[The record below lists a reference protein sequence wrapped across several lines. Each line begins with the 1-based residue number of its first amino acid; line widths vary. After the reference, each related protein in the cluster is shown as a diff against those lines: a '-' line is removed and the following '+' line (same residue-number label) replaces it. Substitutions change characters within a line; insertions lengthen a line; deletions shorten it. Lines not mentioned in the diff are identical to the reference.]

1 MSPTAET
8 PSERNR
14 FDAPVDRL
22 GRRFADLRVSVTD
35 RCNFRCPY
43 CMPKEIFGPDY
54 QFLPRSAIL
63 SFEEIVRLAAIFA
76 RMGLRKLRLTGGE
89 PTVRAELP
97 TLIAMLRETLPTI
110 DIALTTNGSRLAALA
125 EELKAAGLDRVTVSL
140 DSIDPDI
147 CREMNGVDFPHER
160 VLDGIAAAAA
170 AGLGPIK
177 INAVVKRDVNDAG
190 IVDMARHF
198 RGTGHI
204 VRFIEYMDV
213 GATNGWKLDEVVP
226 AREIIRR
233 LEQVEGLEPV
243 EAAYRGE
250 VAKRWRWS
258 DGSGEIGVIT
268 SVTEPFCGDC
278 TRARLSAEGS
288 LYTCLFASV
297 GNDLRGP
304 LRAGATDDEL
314 YERIA
319 GIWTLRE
326 DRYSELRAAMTEDL
340 PRADR
345 RGRVEM
351 SHIGG

>member
-1 MSPTAET
+1 MNPA
-8 PSERNR
+8 NA
-14 FDAPVDRL
+14 APIDRLVDRL

-43 CMPKEIFGPDY
+43 CMPKEIFGPGY
-54 QFLPRSAIL
+54 EFLPRSAIL
-63 SFEEIVRLAAIFA
+63 TFEEIVRVVNVFGRL
-76 RMGLRKLRLTGGE
+76 GLRKLRLTGGE

-97 TLIAMLRETLPTI
+97 TLIAMLRESLPDV
-110 DIALTTNGSRLAALA
+110 DIALTTNGSRLVTLA
-125 EELKAAGLDRVTVSL
+125 PALKAAGLDRVTVSL
-140 DSIDPDI
+140 DSVDPEI
-147 CREMNGVDFPHER
+147 CRAMNGVDFPPER
-160 VLDGIAAAAA
+160 VLAGIDASAT

-177 INAVVKRDVNDAG
+177 INAVVKRGVNDGG

-226 AREIIRR
+226 AREIIQR

-243 EAAYRGE
+243 AAAYSGE

-258 DGSGEIGVIT
+258 DGRGEVGVIT

-297 GNDLRGP
+297 GHDLRAP
-304 LRAGATDDEL
+304 LRAGASDEEL
-314 YERIA
+314 FQRIT
-319 GIWTLRE
+319 GIWTARE
-326 DRYSELRAAMTEDL
+326 DRYSELRAALTDDL
-340 PRADR
+340 PRL
-345 RGRVEM
+345 GRVEM

>member
-1 MSPTAET
+1 MNPHV
-8 PSERNR
+8 
-14 FDAPVDRL
+14 DAPIDRY
-22 GRRFADLRVSVTD
+22 GRRFADLRISVTD

-43 CMPKEIFGPDY
+43 CMPKEMFGPGY
-54 QFLPRSAIL
+54 QFLPRTAIL
-63 SFEEIVRLAAIFA
+63 SFEEIVRIAGIFG
-76 RMGLRKLRLTGGE
+76 RLGLRKLRLTGGE

-97 TLIAMLRETLPTI
+97 MLVRMLRETLP
-110 DIALTTNGSRLAALA
+110 DVDMALTTNGSRLVSMA
-125 EELKAAGLDRVTVSL
+125 EELKSAGLDRITVSL
-140 DSIDPDI
+140 DSVDPEI
-147 CREMNGVDFPHER
+147 CREMNGVDFPPER
-160 VLDGIAAAAA
+160 VLAGIDAAAQ
-170 AGLGPIK
+170 AGLGPVK
-177 INAVVKRDVNDAG
+177 INAVVKRGVNDGG
-190 IVDMARHF
+190 IVDMAREF

-213 GATNGWKLDEVVP
+213 GTTNGWKLDEVVP
-226 AREIIRR
+226 AREIIER

-243 EAAYRGE
+243 DAAYEGE

-297 GNDLRGP
+297 GQDLRGP
-304 LRAGATDDEL
+304 LRDGASDDEL

-319 GIWTLRE
+319 GIWTRRE
-326 DRYSELRAAMTEDL
+326 DRYSELRAAMTENL
-340 PRADR
+340 PVRE
-345 RGRVEM
+345 RVEM

>member
-1 MSPTAET
+1 
-8 PSERNR
+8 
-14 FDAPVDRL
+14 
-22 GRRFADLRVSVTD
+22 
-35 RCNFRCPY
+35 
-43 CMPKEIFGPDY
+43 
-54 QFLPRSAIL
+54 
-63 SFEEIVRLAAIFA
+63 
-76 RMGLRKLRLTGGE
+76 
-89 PTVRAELP
+89 AELP
-97 TLIAMLRETLPTI
+97 TLGAMLRETLPEV
-110 DIALTTNGSRLAALA
+110 DIALTTNGSRLAAMARDLR
-125 EELKAAGLDRVTVSL
+125 AAGLDRVTVSL
-140 DSIDPDI
+140 DSIDPEI

-177 INAVVKRDVNDAG
+177 INAVVKRGVNDEG

-226 AREIIRR
+226 ARDIIQR
-233 LEQVEGLEPV
+233 LSQVEGLEPV
-243 EAAYRGE
+243 QAAYAGE
-250 VAKRWRWS
+250 VARRWRWT

-297 GNDLRGP
+297 GHDLREP

-319 GIWTLRE
+319 GIWTVRE
-326 DRYSELRAAMTEDL
+326 DRYSELRAAMTDDL
-340 PRADR
+340 PRL
-345 RGRVEM
+345 GRVEM

>member
-1 MSPTAET
+1 MQLPLSVLHAQ
-8 PSERNR
+8 
-14 FDAPVDRL
+14 
-22 GRRFADLRVSVTD
+22 GDLR
-35 RCNFRCPY
+35 PGY
-43 CMPKEIFGPDY
+43 E
-54 QFLPRSAIL
+54 FLPRSAIL
-63 SFEEIVRLAAIFA
+63 SFEEIVRLAAIFG

-97 TLIAMLRETLPTI
+97 TLVRMLRQALP
-110 DIALTTNGSRLAALA
+110 DVDLALTTNGSRLVSLA
-125 EELKAAGLDRVTVSL
+125 GELKAAGLDRVTVSL
-140 DSIDPDI
+140 DSIDPEV

-160 VLDGIAAAAA
+160 VLEGIEAAAA

-177 INAVVKRDVNDAG
+177 INAVVKRGVNDDG
-190 IVDMARHF
+190 LVDMARHF

-204 VRFIEYMDV
+204 VRYIEYMDV
-213 GATNGWKLDEVVP
+213 GSTNGWKLDEVVP
-226 AREIIRR
+226 AREIIQR
-233 LEQVEGLEPV
+233 LEQVEGLQPV
-243 EAAYRGE
+243 EAAYQGE

-258 DGSGEIGVIT
+258 DGSGEVGVIT

-297 GNDLRGP
+297 GHDLRAQ
-304 LRAGATDDEL
+304 LRSGASDDEL

-319 GIWTLRE
+319 GIWTVRE

-340 PRADR
+340 PVLD
-345 RGRVEM
+345 RVEM

>member
-1 MSPTAET
+1 MNPTI
-8 PSERNR
+8 
-14 FDAPVDRL
+14 DAPIDRL
-22 GRRFADLRVSVTD
+22 GRRFADLRISITD

-43 CMPKEIFGPDY
+43 CMPKEIFGPGY
-54 QFLPRSAIL
+54 EFLPRSAIL
-63 SFEEIVRLAAIFA
+63 SFEEIVRLASIFG

-89 PTVRAELP
+89 PTVRADLP
-97 TLIAMLRETLPTI
+97 TLVRMLREALPEV
-110 DIALTTNGSRLAALA
+110 DLALTTNGSRLASLA
-125 EELKAAGLDRVTVSL
+125 DELKGSGLDRVTVSL
-140 DSIDPDI
+140 DSIDPEI

-160 VLDGIAAAAA
+160 VLEGIDAAAA

-177 INAVVKRDVNDAG
+177 INAVVKRGVNDEG
-190 IVDMARHF
+190 LVDMARHF

-226 AREIIRR
+226 AREIIER
-233 LEQVEGLEPV
+233 LERVEGLEPV
-243 EAAYRGE
+243 DAAYQGE

-304 LRAGATDDEL
+304 MRDGASDEEL

-319 GIWTLRE
+319 GIWTVRE
-326 DRYSELRAAMTEDL
+326 DRYSELRAAMTDDL
-340 PRADR
+340 PVRD
-345 RGRVEM
+345 RVEM

>member
-1 MSPTAET
+1 MNPTAA
-8 PSERNR
+8 
-14 FDAPVDRL
+14 APVDRL

-43 CMPKEIFGPDY
+43 CMPKEIFGPGY
-54 QFLPRSAIL
+54 EFLPRNAIL
-63 SFEEIVRLAAIFA
+63 TFEEIVRVVNVFG

-97 TLIAMLRETLPTI
+97 MLVRMLRDTLPDV
-110 DIALTTNGSRLAALA
+110 DIALTTNGSRLVSMASA
-125 EELKAAGLDRVTVSL
+125 LKAAGLDRVTVSL
-140 DSIDPDI
+140 DSVDPEI
-147 CREMNGVDFPHER
+147 CKEMNGVDFPPER
-160 VLDGIAAAAA
+160 VLDGIDAAAV

-177 INAVVKRDVNDAG
+177 INAVVKRGVNDEG

-226 AREIIRR
+226 AREIIER
-233 LEQVEGLEPV
+233 LERVEGLEPV
-243 EAAYRGE
+243 EAAYQGE

-297 GNDLRGP
+297 GHDLRAL
-304 LRAGATDDEL
+304 LRSGATDDEI
-314 YERIA
+314 YDRIA
-319 GIWTLRE
+319 GIWTVRE
-326 DRYSELRAAMTEDL
+326 DRYSELRAAMTDDL
-340 PRADR
+340 PRM
-345 RGRVEM
+345 GRVEM

>member
-1 MSPTAET
+1 MNPHV
-8 PSERNR
+8 
-14 FDAPVDRL
+14 DAPIDRF
-22 GRRFADLRVSVTD
+22 GRRFADLRISVTD

-43 CMPKEIFGPDY
+43 CMPKEIFGPGY
-54 QFLPRSAIL
+54 QFLPRTAIL
-63 SFEEIVRLAAIFA
+63 SFEEIVRIAGIFG
-76 RMGLRKLRLTGGE
+76 RLGLRKLRLTGGE

-97 TLIAMLRETLPTI
+97 MLVRMLRETLP
-110 DIALTTNGSRLAALA
+110 DVDMALTTNGSRLVSMA
-125 EELKAAGLDRVTVSL
+125 EELKAAGLDRITVSL
-140 DSIDPDI
+140 DSVDPEI
-147 CREMNGVDFPHER
+147 CREMNGVDFPPER
-160 VLDGIAAAAA
+160 VLAGIDAAAQ
-170 AGLGPIK
+170 AGLGPVK
-177 INAVVKRDVNDAG
+177 INAVVKRGVNDGG
-190 IVDMARHF
+190 IVDMAREF

-213 GATNGWKLDEVVP
+213 GTTNGWKLDEVVP
-226 AREIIRR
+226 AREIIER

-243 EAAYRGE
+243 DAAYEGE

-297 GNDLRGP
+297 GQDLRGP
-304 LRAGATDDEL
+304 LRDGASDDEL

-319 GIWTLRE
+319 GIWTRRE
-326 DRYSELRAAMTEDL
+326 DRYSELRAAMTENL
-340 PRADR
+340 PIRE
-345 RGRVEM
+345 RVEM

>member
-1 MSPTAET
+1 MNPHV
-8 PSERNR
+8 
-14 FDAPVDRL
+14 DAPIDRY
-22 GRRFADLRVSVTD
+22 GRRFADLRISVTD

-43 CMPKEIFGPDY
+43 CMPKEIFGPGY
-54 QFLPRSAIL
+54 QFLPRTAIL
-63 SFEEIVRLAAIFA
+63 SFEEIVRIAGIFG
-76 RMGLRKLRLTGGE
+76 RLGLRKLRLTGGE

-97 TLIAMLRETLPTI
+97 MLVRMLRETLP
-110 DIALTTNGSRLAALA
+110 DVDMALTTNGSRLVSMA
-125 EELKAAGLDRVTVSL
+125 EELKAAGLDRITVSL
-140 DSIDPDI
+140 DSVDPEI
-147 CREMNGVDFPHER
+147 CREMNGVDFPPER
-160 VLDGIAAAAA
+160 VLAGIDAAAQ
-170 AGLGPIK
+170 AGLGPVK
-177 INAVVKRDVNDAG
+177 INAVVKRGVNDGG
-190 IVDMARHF
+190 IVDMAREF

-213 GATNGWKLDEVVP
+213 GTTNGWKLDEVVP
-226 AREIIRR
+226 AREIIER

-243 EAAYRGE
+243 DAAYEGE

-297 GNDLRGP
+297 GQDLRGP
-304 LRAGATDDEL
+304 LRDGASDDEL

-319 GIWTLRE
+319 GIWTRRE
-326 DRYSELRAAMTEDL
+326 DRYSELRAAMTENL
-340 PRADR
+340 PVRE
-345 RGRVEM
+345 RVEM

>member
-1 MSPTAET
+1 MNPAA
-8 PSERNR
+8 
-14 FDAPVDRL
+14 DAPVDRL

-43 CMPKEIFGPDY
+43 CMPKEIFGPGY
-54 QFLPRSAIL
+54 EFLPRSAIL
-63 SFEEIVRLAAIFA
+63 SFEEIVRLATIFG

-97 TLIAMLRETLPTI
+97 TLVSMLREALP
-110 DIALTTNGSRLAALA
+110 DVDMALTTNGSRLASLA
-125 EELKAAGLDRVTVSL
+125 AELKDAGLDRVTVSL
-140 DSIDPDI
+140 DSIDPAI

-160 VLDGIAAAAA
+160 VLEGIEAAADV
-170 AGLGPIK
+170 GLGPIK
-177 INAVVKRDVNDAG
+177 INAVVKRGVNDDG
-190 IVDMARHF
+190 LVDMARFF

-226 AREIIRR
+226 AREIIER

-243 EAAYRGE
+243 AAAYEGE

-258 DGSGEIGVIT
+258 DDSGEIGVIT

-297 GNDLRGP
+297 GHDLRAQ
-304 LRAGATDDEL
+304 LRSGASDDEL
-314 YERIA
+314 YQRIA
-319 GIWTLRE
+319 GIWTVRE
-326 DRYSELRAAMTEDL
+326 DRYSELRAAMTDDL
-340 PRADR
+340 PVLD
-345 RGRVEM
+345 RVEM

>member
-1 MSPTAET
+1 M
-8 PSERNR
+8 
-14 FDAPVDRL
+14 
-22 GRRFADLRVSVTD
+22 
-35 RCNFRCPY
+35 
-43 CMPKEIFGPDY
+43 
-54 QFLPRSAIL
+54 
-63 SFEEIVRLAAIFA
+63 
-76 RMGLRKLRLTGGE
+76 
-89 PTVRAELP
+89 
-97 TLIAMLRETLPTI
+97 
-110 DIALTTNGSRLAALA
+110 
-125 EELKAAGLDRVTVSL
+125 TVSL
-140 DSIDPDI
+140 DSIDAAV

-160 VLDGIAAAAA
+160 VLEGIDAAAE

-177 INAVVKRDVNDAG
+177 INAVVKRGVNDEG
-190 IVDMARHF
+190 LVEMARHF

-226 AREIIRR
+226 AREIIER

-243 EAAYRGE
+243 DAAYQGE

-288 LYTCLFASV
+288 LYTCLFAST

-304 LRAGATDDEL
+304 LREGASDEEL
-314 YERIA
+314 YEQIA
-319 GIWTLRE
+319 GIWTVRE
-326 DRYSELRAAMTEDL
+326 DRYSELRAAMTDDL
-340 PRADR
+340 PMLD
-345 RGRVEM
+345 RVEM

>member
-1 MSPTAET
+1 MNPHV
-8 PSERNR
+8 
-14 FDAPVDRL
+14 DAPIDRF
-22 GRRFADLRVSVTD
+22 GRRFADLRISVTD

-43 CMPKEIFGPDY
+43 CMPKEIFGPGY
-54 QFLPRSAIL
+54 QFLPRTAIL
-63 SFEEIVRLAAIFA
+63 SFEEIVRIAGIFG
-76 RMGLRKLRLTGGE
+76 RLGLRKLRLTGGE

-97 TLIAMLRETLPTI
+97 MLVRMLRETLP
-110 DIALTTNGSRLAALA
+110 DVDMALTTNGSRLVSMA
-125 EELKAAGLDRVTVSL
+125 EELKSAGLDRITVSL
-140 DSIDPDI
+140 DSVDPEI
-147 CREMNGVDFPHER
+147 CREMNGVDFPPER
-160 VLDGIAAAAA
+160 VLAGIDAAAQ
-170 AGLGPIK
+170 AGLGPVK
-177 INAVVKRDVNDAG
+177 INAVVKRGVNDGG
-190 IVDMARHF
+190 IVDMAREF

-213 GATNGWKLDEVVP
+213 GTTNGWKLDEVVP
-226 AREIIRR
+226 AREIIER

-243 EAAYRGE
+243 DAAYEGE

-297 GNDLRGP
+297 GQDLRGP
-304 LRAGATDDEL
+304 LRDGASDDEL

-319 GIWTLRE
+319 GIWTRRE
-326 DRYSELRAAMTEDL
+326 DRYSELRAAMTENL
-340 PRADR
+340 PIRE
-345 RGRVEM
+345 RVEM

>member
-1 MSPTAET
+1 MNPT
-8 PSERNR
+8 P
-14 FDAPVDRL
+14 DAPIDRL

-43 CMPKEIFGPDY
+43 CMPKEIFGPGY
-54 QFLPRSAIL
+54 EFLPRTAIL
-63 SFEEIVRLAAIFA
+63 SFEEIVRLATIFGQ
-76 RMGLRKLRLTGGE
+76 MGLRKLRLTGGE

-97 TLIAMLRETLPTI
+97 TLVRMLRQALP
-110 DIALTTNGSRLAALA
+110 DVDLALTTNGSRLVALSQ
-125 EELKAAGLDRVTVSL
+125 ELKAAGLDRVTVSL
-140 DSIDPDI
+140 DSVDPAI
-147 CREMNGVDFPHER
+147 CREMNGVDFPPER
-160 VLDGIAAAAA
+160 VLAGIDAAAA

-177 INAVVKRDVNDAG
+177 INAVVKRGVNDG
-190 IVDMARHF
+190 GLVDMARYF

-226 AREIIRR
+226 AREIIRM
-233 LEQVEGLEPV
+233 LEQVEGLEPI

-258 DGSGEIGVIT
+258 DGSGEIGMIT

-304 LRAGATDDEL
+304 MRDGASDEEL
-314 YERIA
+314 VERIA
-319 GIWTLRE
+319 GVWTMRE
-326 DRYSELRAAMTEDL
+326 DRYSELRAAMTDDL
-340 PRADR
+340 PRM
-345 RGRVEM
+345 GRVEM

>member
-1 MSPTAET
+1 MNPHV
-8 PSERNR
+8 
-14 FDAPVDRL
+14 DAPIDRF
-22 GRRFADLRVSVTD
+22 GRRFADLRISVTD

-43 CMPKEIFGPDY
+43 CMPKEIFGPGY
-54 QFLPRSAIL
+54 QFLPRTAIL
-63 SFEEIVRLAAIFA
+63 SFEEIVRIAGIFG
-76 RMGLRKLRLTGGE
+76 RLGLRKLRLTGGE

-97 TLIAMLRETLPTI
+97 MLVRMLRETLP
-110 DIALTTNGSRLAALA
+110 DVDMALTTNGSRLVSMA
-125 EELKAAGLDRVTVSL
+125 EELKSAGLDRITVSL
-140 DSIDPDI
+140 DSVDPEI
-147 CREMNGVDFPHER
+147 CREMNGVDFPPER
-160 VLDGIAAAAA
+160 VLAGIDAAAQ
-170 AGLGPIK
+170 AGLGPVK
-177 INAVVKRDVNDAG
+177 INAVVKRGVNDGG
-190 IVDMARHF
+190 IVDMAREF

-213 GATNGWKLDEVVP
+213 GTTNGWKLDEVVP
-226 AREIIRR
+226 AREIIER

-243 EAAYRGE
+243 DAAYEGE

-297 GNDLRGP
+297 GQDLRGP
-304 LRAGATDDEL
+304 LRDGASDDEL

-319 GIWTLRE
+319 GIWTRRE
-326 DRYSELRAAMTEDL
+326 DRYSELRAAQTENL
-340 PRADR
+340 PVRE
-345 RGRVEM
+345 RVEM

>member
-1 MSPTAET
+1 MNPTT
-8 PSERNR
+8 DP
-14 FDAPVDRL
+14 PIDRL
-22 GRRFADLRVSVTD
+22 GRRFADLRISVTD

-43 CMPKEIFGPDY
+43 CMPKEIFGPGY
-54 QFLPRSAIL
+54 EFLPRSAIL
-63 SFEEIVRLAAIFA
+63 SFEEIVRLAAVFG

-97 TLIAMLRETLPTI
+97 TLVSMLREALPHV
-110 DIALTTNGSRLAALA
+110 DLALTTNGSRLVSLA
-125 EELKAAGLDRVTVSL
+125 DELKDAGLDRVTVSL
-140 DSIDPDI
+140 DSIDPEV

-160 VLDGIAAAAA
+160 VLEGIEAAAA

-177 INAVVKRDVNDAG
+177 INAVVKRGVNDDG
-190 IVDMARHF
+190 LVDMARHF

-204 VRFIEYMDV
+204 VRYIEYMDV
-213 GATNGWKLDEVVP
+213 GSTNGWKLDEVVP
-226 AREIIRR
+226 AREIIQR
-233 LEQVEGLEPV
+233 LEQVEGLQPV
-243 EAAYRGE
+243 EAAYQGE

-258 DGSGEIGVIT
+258 DGSGEVGVIT

-297 GNDLRGP
+297 GHDLRAQ
-304 LRAGATDDEL
+304 LRSGATDDEL
-314 YERIA
+314 YQRIA

-340 PRADR
+340 PVRD
-345 RGRVEM
+345 RVEM

>member
-1 MSPTAET
+1 MSQTTE
-8 PSERNR
+8 
-14 FDAPVDRL
+14 APIDRL
-22 GRRFADLRVSVTD
+22 GRRFADLRISVTD

-43 CMPKEIFGPDY
+43 CMPKEIFGPGY
-54 QFLPRSAIL
+54 EFLPRTAIL
-63 SFEEIVRLAAIFA
+63 SFEEIIRLASIFG

-97 TLIAMLRETLPTI
+97 TLVRMLREALPEV
-110 DIALTTNGSRLAALA
+110 DLALTTNGSRLSTLA
-125 EELKAAGLDRVTVSL
+125 DDLKLAGLDRVTVSL
-140 DSIDPDI
+140 DSIDPEI

-160 VLDGIAAAAA
+160 VLEGIDAAAA

-177 INAVVKRDVNDAG
+177 INAVVKRGVNDG
-190 IVDMARHF
+190 GLVEMARHF

-226 AREIIRR
+226 AREIIER

-243 EAAYRGE
+243 DAAYQGE

-288 LYTCLFASV
+288 LYTCLFAST

-304 LRAGATDDEL
+304 LREGASDEEL
-314 YERIA
+314 YEQIA
-319 GIWTLRE
+319 GIWTVRE
-326 DRYSELRAAMTEDL
+326 DRYSELRAAMTDDL
-340 PRADR
+340 PMLD
-345 RGRVEM
+345 RVEM

>member
-1 MSPTAET
+1 M
-8 PSERNR
+8 N
-14 FDAPVDRL
+14 DATDPPVDRL

-43 CMPKEIFGPDY
+43 CMPKEIFGPGY
-54 QFLPRSAIL
+54 EFLPRDAIL
-63 SFEEIVRLAAIFA
+63 TFEEIVRVVNVFG

-97 TLIAMLRETLPTI
+97 TLIRMLRDSLPDV
-110 DIALTTNGSRLAALA
+110 DIALTTNGSRLVSMAD
-125 EELKAAGLDRVTVSL
+125 ELNDAGLDRVTVSL
-140 DSIDPDI
+140 DSVDPEI
-147 CREMNGVDFPHER
+147 CKEMNGVEFPPER
-160 VLDGIAAAAA
+160 VLEGIDAAAA

-177 INAVVKRDVNDAG
+177 INAVVKRGVNDEG

-204 VRFIEYMDV
+204 VRYIEYMDV
-213 GATNGWKLDEVVP
+213 GATNSWKLDEVVP
-226 AREIIRR
+226 ARDIIER

-243 EAAYRGE
+243 EAAYQGE
-250 VAKRWRWS
+250 VAKRWRWT
-258 DGSGEIGVIT
+258 DGSGEVGVIT

-297 GNDLRGP
+297 GHDLRAQ
-304 LRAGATDDEL
+304 LRSGTSDEEL
-314 YERIA
+314 YQRIA
-319 GIWTLRE
+319 AIWTVRE
-326 DRYSELRAAMTEDL
+326 DRYSELRAAMTDDL
-340 PRADR
+340 PRM
-345 RGRVEM
+345 GRVEM

>member
-1 MSPTAET
+1 
-8 PSERNR
+8 
-14 FDAPVDRL
+14 
-22 GRRFADLRVSVTD
+22 
-35 RCNFRCPY
+35 
-43 CMPKEIFGPDY
+43 MPKEIFGPGY
-54 QFLPRSAIL
+54 EFLPRNAIL
-63 SFEEIVRLAAIFA
+63 TFEEIVRVVNVFG

-97 TLIAMLRETLPTI
+97 TLVRMLRDTLPDV
-110 DIALTTNGSRLAALA
+110 DIALTTNGSRLVSMASA
-125 EELKAAGLDRVTVSL
+125 LKAAGLDRVTVSL
-140 DSIDPDI
+140 DSVDPEI
-147 CREMNGVDFPHER
+147 CKEMNGVDFPPER
-160 VLDGIAAAAA
+160 VLDGIDAAAV

-177 INAVVKRDVNDAG
+177 INAVVKRRVNDEG

-213 GATNGWKLDEVVP
+213 GATNGWKLDDVVP
-226 AREIIRR
+226 AREIIQR
-233 LEQVEGLEPV
+233 LERVEGLEPV
-243 EAAYRGE
+243 EAAYQGE

-297 GNDLRGP
+297 GHDLRAL
-304 LRAGATDDEL
+304 LRSGATDDEI
-314 YERIA
+314 YDRIA
-319 GIWTLRE
+319 GIWTVRE
-326 DRYSELRAAMTEDL
+326 DRYSELRAAMTDDL
-340 PRADR
+340 PRM
-345 RGRVEM
+345 GRVEM

>member
-1 MSPTAET
+1 
-8 PSERNR
+8 
-14 FDAPVDRL
+14 
-22 GRRFADLRVSVTD
+22 
-35 RCNFRCPY
+35 
-43 CMPKEIFGPDY
+43 MPKEIFGPGY
-54 QFLPRSAIL
+54 EFLPRTAIL
-63 SFEEIVRLAAIFA
+63 SFEEIVRLASIFG

-97 TLIAMLRETLPTI
+97 TLVRMLRESLPEV
-110 DIALTTNGSRLAALA
+110 DLALTTNGSRLSTLA
-125 EELKAAGLDRVTVSL
+125 DDLKLAGLDRVTVSL
-140 DSIDPDI
+140 DSIDPEI

-160 VLDGIAAAAA
+160 VLKGIDAAAA

-177 INAVVKRDVNDAG
+177 INAVVKRGVNDEG
-190 IVDMARHF
+190 LVEMARHF

-226 AREIIRR
+226 AREIIER

-243 EAAYRGE
+243 DAAYQGE

-288 LYTCLFASV
+288 LYTCLFAST

-304 LRAGATDDEL
+304 LREGASDEEL

-319 GIWTLRE
+319 GIWTVRE
-326 DRYSELRAAMTEDL
+326 DRYSELRAAMTDDL
-340 PRADR
+340 PVLD
-345 RGRVEM
+345 RVEM

>member
-1 MSPTAET
+1 MN
-8 PSERNR
+8 PSQ
-14 FDAPVDRL
+14 DAPIDRL
-22 GRRFADLRVSVTD
+22 GRRFADLRISVTD

-43 CMPKEIFGPDY
+43 CMPKEIFGPGY
-54 QFLPRSAIL
+54 EFLPRTAIL
-63 SFEEIVRLAAIFA
+63 SFEEIVRLATIFG

-97 TLIAMLRETLPTI
+97 TLVRMLRQALP
-110 DIALTTNGSRLAALA
+110 DVDLALTTNGSRLVALS

-140 DSIDPDI
+140 DSVDPEI
-147 CREMNGVDFPHER
+147 CREMNGVDFPPER
-160 VLDGIAAAAA
+160 VLAGIDAAAA

-177 INAVVKRDVNDAG
+177 INAVVKRGVNDG
-190 IVDMARHF
+190 GLVDMARYF

-226 AREIIRR
+226 AREIIQM

-304 LRAGATDDEL
+304 MRDGASDQEL

-319 GIWTLRE
+319 GVWTMRE
-326 DRYSELRAAMTEDL
+326 DRYSELRAAMTDDL
-340 PRADR
+340 PRM
-345 RGRVEM
+345 GRVEM

>member
-1 MSPTAET
+1 MNPTI
-8 PSERNR
+8 
-14 FDAPVDRL
+14 DAPIDRL
-22 GRRFADLRVSVTD
+22 GRRFADLRISITD

-43 CMPKEIFGPDY
+43 CMPKEIFGPGY
-54 QFLPRSAIL
+54 EFLPRSAIL
-63 SFEEIVRLAAIFA
+63 SFEEIVRLASIFG

-89 PTVRAELP
+89 PTVRADLP
-97 TLIAMLRETLPTI
+97 TLARMLREALPEV
-110 DIALTTNGSRLAALA
+110 DLALTTNGSRLASLA
-125 EELKAAGLDRVTVSL
+125 DGLKAAGLDRVTVSL
-140 DSIDPDI
+140 DSIDPEI

-160 VLDGIAAAAA
+160 VLEGIDAAAA

-177 INAVVKRDVNDAG
+177 INAVVKRGVNDEG
-190 IVDMARHF
+190 LVDMARHF

-226 AREIIRR
+226 AREIIER
-233 LEQVEGLEPV
+233 LERVEGLEPV
-243 EAAYRGE
+243 DAAYQGE

-304 LRAGATDDEL
+304 MRDGATDEEL

-319 GIWTLRE
+319 GIWTVRE
-326 DRYSELRAAMTEDL
+326 DRYSELRAAMTDDL
-340 PRADR
+340 PVRD
-345 RGRVEM
+345 RVEM

>member
-1 MSPTAET
+1 M
-8 PSERNR
+8 N
-14 FDAPVDRL
+14 DATDPPVDRL

-43 CMPKEIFGPDY
+43 CMPKEIFGPGY
-54 QFLPRSAIL
+54 EFLPRDAIL
-63 SFEEIVRLAAIFA
+63 TFEEIVRVVNVFG

-97 TLIAMLRETLPTI
+97 TLIRMLRDSLADV
-110 DIALTTNGSRLAALA
+110 DIALTTNGSRLVSMAD
-125 EELKAAGLDRVTVSL
+125 ELKDAGLDRVTVSL
-140 DSIDPDI
+140 DSVDPEI
-147 CREMNGVDFPHER
+147 CKEMNGVEFPAER
-160 VLDGIAAAAA
+160 VLEGIDAAAA

-177 INAVVKRDVNDAG
+177 INAVVKRGVNDEG

-204 VRFIEYMDV
+204 VRYIEYMDV

-226 AREIIRR
+226 AREIIER

-243 EAAYRGE
+243 EAAYQGE
-250 VAKRWRWS
+250 VAKRWRWT
-258 DGSGEIGVIT
+258 DGSGEVGVIT

-297 GNDLRGP
+297 GHDLRAQ
-304 LRAGATDDEL
+304 LRSGASDEEL
-314 YERIA
+314 YNRIA
-319 GIWTLRE
+319 GIWTVRE
-326 DRYSELRAAMTEDL
+326 DRYSELRAAMTDDL
-340 PRADR
+340 PRM
-345 RGRVEM
+345 GRVEM